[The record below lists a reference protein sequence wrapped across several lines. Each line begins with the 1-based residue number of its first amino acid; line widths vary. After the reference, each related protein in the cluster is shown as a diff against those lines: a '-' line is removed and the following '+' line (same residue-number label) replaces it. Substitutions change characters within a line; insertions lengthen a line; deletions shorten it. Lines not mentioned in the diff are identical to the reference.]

1 MPTNWDNLA
10 IQDATEEQFNAIL
23 PKQAGKGM
31 NPQLVAVLD
40 AVEAGGIKEIRVP
53 DASQLRGLRVAL
65 GRGAAQ
71 RGFKLEYRSDGPRL
85 YVRKSD
91 EPLKP
96 QVARHEASAGNGRKT
111 RGRPRKQAADNASLL
126 TEGMSETLE

>member
-1 MPTNWDNLA
+1 MPANWDDLEVR
-10 IQDATEEQFNAIL
+10 DATEEQFASL
-23 PKQAGKGM
+23 PGKHSGRAM
-31 NPQLVAVLD
+31 NPQLVAILD

-53 DASQLRGLRVAL
+53 DESNIRGLRVAL

-71 RGFKLEYRSDGPRL
+71 RGFKLEWRSDGPLL

-96 QVARHEASAGNGRKT
+96 RGAQQHATAGNGQKR
-111 RGRPRKQAADNASLL
+111 RGRPPKRTIVDTVRELSEAA
-126 TEGMSETLE
+126 TE